1 MKPGDKVIVFG
12 LYPGVVK
19 KVDKHGIQVK
29 WKVNGVD
36 YLAYVKKEE
45 LK

>member
-29 WKVNGVD
+29 WKANGSEF
-36 YLAYVKKEE
+36 LAYIDKKE
-45 LK
+45 LR